1 MRTSTSSETPRYRRP
16 ARLLHW
22 IMAAIVITMVP
33 LGIAVNYLPWD
44 AFQDW
49 LFNLHKSL
57 GIVVLGLVIVR
68 LAYRLTHKP
77 PPLPASIPPSQRLL
91 AESVHIVLYVI
102 LFAMPLI
109 GWIGT
114 NAYGEPMNVFWS
126 VTLPAVTGKNEAVS
140 AVLWTMHNVLGLTLG
155 GLILVHAGAALAHRF
170 VLKDGVLGRMW
181 PP

>member
-1 MRTSTSSETPRYRRP
+1 MPDPIAPKPPRYRRP
-16 ARLLHW
+16 ARRLHW

-57 GIVVLGLVIVR
+57 GIVVLGLVVVR
-68 LAYRLTHKP
+68 LGYRLTHKP

-102 LFAMPLI
+102 LFAMPVI

-140 AVLWTMHNVLGLTLG
+140 DVLWTMHNVLGLTLG

>member
-1 MRTSTSSETPRYRRP
+1 MQERTPPISQQYRRP

-22 IMAAIVITMVP
+22 IMAAIVIAMVP
-33 LGIAVNYLPWD
+33 LGIAVNYLPWN

-57 GIVVLGLVIVR
+57 GIVVLGLVVVR

-77 PPLPASIPPSQRLL
+77 PPLPASVPPYQRLL
-91 AESVHIVLYVI
+91 AESVHVVLYII
-102 LFAMPLI
+102 LFAMPVI

-114 NAYGEPMNVFWS
+114 NAYGEAMNVFWS
-126 VTLPAVTGKNEAVS
+126 VTLPAVTEKNEPLS
-140 AVLWTMHNVLGLTLG
+140 DVLWTLHNVLGLTLG
-155 GLILVHAGAALAHRF
+155 GLIVVHAGAALAHRF
-170 VLKDGVLGRMW
+170 VLKDRVLGRMW